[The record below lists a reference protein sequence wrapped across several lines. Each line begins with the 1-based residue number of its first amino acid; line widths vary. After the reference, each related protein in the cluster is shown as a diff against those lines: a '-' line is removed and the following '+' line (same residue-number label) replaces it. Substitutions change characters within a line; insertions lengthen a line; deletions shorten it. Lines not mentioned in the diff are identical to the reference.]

1 MQYRILLFAF
11 LASTCAFGQL
21 PDFRPPTP
29 LLGALLRN
37 DGKEVKK
44 LLDAGAN
51 PNERSFFGMPPLTIA
66 LIHSNPLTVREM
78 LARGA
83 NPNGADRNGSTP
95 LMWAVYGE
103 SPDPA
108 IVDELLKLGADPN
121 AVNKSGESALTWA
134 SRRGDMRTVERLKA
148 AGASDAAAIRE
159 SVEKAVALLQKSG
172 PQFTKVSGCVS
183 CHHQSLA
190 QMAYG
195 AARSRG
201 YHVDPSVSENQVQ
214 AVMDLFRPI
223 REEMEKGT
231 VILPNPSIS
240 VSYALLGLE
249 AEGYAADET
258 TRAMTMTITRTQLAD
273 GSFPIL
279 PARPPMEASSIS
291 AAALSI
297 RALQRFGS
305 GAEDHL
311 SRARAWLTNAAPS
324 NQEEWSMK
332 LLGLAWS
339 KAERADIARTAAGL
353 LARQRSDGGW
363 SQLDDLESDAYATGQ
378 AMVALLQS
386 GALGPASKAYQ
397 KGVAFL
403 LRNQMPDGSWVVRTR
418 SSPLQKY
425 KESGFPHG
433 KHQWI
438 SAAGTSWAV
447 IALSLSQPKEGQPV
461 GGMF

>member
-83 NPNGADRNGSTP
+83 NPNAADRNGSTP

-103 SPDPA
+103 SPDLT

-201 YHVDPSVSENQVQ
+201 YHVDQ
-214 AVMDLFRPI
+214 AVSDQQVEAVMNLFRPI
-223 REEMEKGT
+223 REQMEKG
-231 VILPNPSIS
+231 VVNLPNPGIS

-249 AEGYAADET
+249 AEGYATDET
-258 TRAMTMTITRTQLAD
+258 TSAMLASIIRTQLPD
-273 GSFPIL
+273 GSFPVL

-291 AAALSI
+291 ATALSV
-297 RALQRFGS
+297 RALERFGT
-305 GAEDHL
+305 GVEE
-311 SRARAWLTNAAPS
+311 RIARASDWLKNAVPS
-324 NQEEWSMK
+324 NQEERSMK
-332 LLGLAWS
+332 LLGLAW
-339 KAERADIARTAAGL
+339 ARADRADIDRAAADL
-353 LARQRSDGGW
+353 LARQHPDGGW
-363 SQLDDLESDAYATGQ
+363 SQLDSLESDAYATGQ

-386 GALGPASKAYQ
+386 GALQPSRKPYQ
-397 KGVAFL
+397 HGLAFL
-403 LRNQMPDGSWVVRTR
+403 LRNQLPDGSWVVRTR
-418 SSPLQKY
+418 SSPVQVY

-447 IALSLSQPKEGQPV
+447 MALSLSQPKEGQPV